1 MKQCWDWKVVQSTLI
16 TKARVLVSNSYDPYF
31 NLGLEEYLLENVG
44 EEEIIL
50 YLWRN
55 ENTVVI
61 GRNQNPWNECNLE
74 YLAKVKGKIA
84 RRLSG
89 GGAVYH
95 DLGNVNFTFLTH
107 ENNENLKVQLEVIV
121 KALYNVGIQ
130 AEFSGRNDILV
141 DGKKISGNAFYWDNS
156 KYYHH
161 GTLLYDVDIE
171 RLTKILTPSM
181 DKLTSKGIESVRSR
195 VKNLK
200 ECQIGL
206 TIEDIIKEIIKTFQN
221 IYMDIDEVEV
231 IDEKSINIQRH
242 VDKYSSV
249 KWVYGESPEFNVT
262 MCNNFSYGKV
272 EINLLVKDSIIRTT
286 KIYTDSLFVR
296 EFIAIEE
303 IITGCYFDKK
313 HIKEALVDNKA
324 LFSKDNF
331 MILKDII
338 EMIDE
343 NILNTNVN

>member
-1 MKQCWDWKVVQSTLI
+1 MVQSTLI

-74 YLAKVKGKIA
+74 YLAEVKGKLA

-121 KALYNVGIQ
+121 KALHNLGIQ

-206 TIEDIIKEIIKTFQN
+206 TIEDIIKEIIKTFRN
-221 IYMDIDEVEV
+221 IYMDIDEVQV
-231 IDEKSINIQRH
+231 IDEKSINIQKY
-242 VDKYSSV
+242 VDKYSNA
-249 KWVYGESPEFNVT
+249 KWIYGESPEFNAII
-262 MCNNFSYGKV
+262 NKRFNYGKV
-272 EINLLVKDSIIRTT
+272 EINLLIKDGVAKNC

-296 EFIAIEE
+296 EFIIIEE
-303 IITGCYFDKK
+303 IITGCYFDKE
-313 HIKEALVDNKA
+313 HIKEALLNNKT
-324 LFSKDNF
+324 LFSKDSL
-331 MILKDII
+331 MILNDII
-338 EMIDE
+338 GMINE
-343 NILNTNVN
+343 NILSANVN

>member
-1 MKQCWDWKVVQSTLI
+1 MVQSTLI

-74 YLAKVKGKIA
+74 YLAEVKGKLA

-121 KALYNVGIQ
+121 KALHNVGIQ

-141 DGKKISGNAFYWDNS
+141 DEKKISGNAFYWDNS

-206 TIEDIIKEIIKTFQN
+206 TIEDIIKEIIKTFRN
-221 IYMDIDEVEV
+221 IYMDIDEVQI
-231 IDEKSINIQRH
+231 IDEKSINIQKY
-242 VDKYSSV
+242 VDKYSNA
-249 KWVYGESPEFNVT
+249 KWIYGESPEFNAII
-262 MCNNFSYGKV
+262 NKRFNYGKV
-272 EINLLVKDSIIRTT
+272 EINLLIKDGVAKNC

-296 EFIAIEE
+296 EFIVIEE
-303 IITGCYFDKK
+303 IITGCYFDKE
-313 HIKEALVDNKA
+313 HIKEALLNNKT
-324 LFSKDNF
+324 LLSKDSL
-331 MILKDII
+331 MILNDII
-338 EMIDE
+338 GMINE
-343 NILNTNVN
+343 NILSANVN